1 MDNPLKKKKKKII
14 SNDLDMRIENL
25 WMKGLTLALH
35 VHSPHRLTLLCTVP
49 IWTPA
54 HITHI
59 LDLRICSA
67 V

>member
-1 MDNPLKKKKKKII
+1 
-14 SNDLDMRIENL
+14 MRIENL

-35 VHSPHRLTLLCTVP
+35 VHSNGT
-49 IWTPA
+49 WTSA

>member
-1 MDNPLKKKKKKII
+1 
-14 SNDLDMRIENL
+14 MRIENL

-49 IWTPA
+49 IWTSA